1 MTTLLMRICAISR
14 ASFLWCGL
22 PLGTKIFVAFHN
34 WPYQKRTMAQE
45 ASIIQN
51 KLNWVQMRCLCQR
64 LKYQID
70 MILIF
75 EWSNL
80 AESEDIGLN
89 FSLHFFSIFS
99 PLCHGS
105 KGCRSRCSM
114 KKCSPSNALQKM
126 LPVKML
132 SIKILPKKMLP
143 FKMLP
148 EKKRLSS
155 PILSTD
161 LKLI

>member
-99 PLCHGS
+99 PLCHKNYLEKNIFLYIYFIMCYSS
-105 KGCRSRCSM
+105 KYLY
-114 KKCSPSNALQKM
+114 PSFIHLCFPNVWQFYYWLCC
-126 LPVKML
+126 
-132 SIKILPKKMLP
+132 
-143 FKMLP
+143 
-148 EKKRLSS
+148 
-155 PILSTD
+155 
-161 LKLI
+161 LKNEL